1 MNQQSL
7 KEKSAVLSRIIML
20 TRDIYQSGQ
29 LSEAQ
34 KGLMETLI
42 GAGIWYLPTS
52 TELFSGYISKRALE
66 SLQSDPIHT
75 KLVEEHAFPR
85 KVAGQLLYS
94 IQDDELLTP
103 DGSGL
108 EKLYRERFGKFNL
121 VLKSENNKLKK
132 FQKKGVFLDE
142 TTAYALAEVE
152 LVPFTVEEFQRYK
165 RMKQKYPSGKETT
178 QPTQLEK

>member
-1 MNQQSL
+1 
-7 KEKSAVLSRIIML
+7 
-20 TRDIYQSGQ
+20 
-29 LSEAQ
+29 
-34 KGLMETLI
+34 
-42 GAGIWYLPTS
+42 
-52 TELFSGYISKRALE
+52 
-66 SLQSDPIHT
+66 
-75 KLVEEHAFPR
+75 VEEHAFPR